1 MKGYK
6 KLLALSVFMVIAF
19 PSLGQTKLTQESF
32 WSKYT
37 IRNYGVDDG
46 IFRSRF
52 IKYRK
57 IKKVFIGLLAIANY

>member
-46 IFRSRF
+46 IFSQQV
-52 IKYRK
+52 YK
-57 IKKVFIGLLAIANY
+57 IQKNKKVFIGLLAIANY